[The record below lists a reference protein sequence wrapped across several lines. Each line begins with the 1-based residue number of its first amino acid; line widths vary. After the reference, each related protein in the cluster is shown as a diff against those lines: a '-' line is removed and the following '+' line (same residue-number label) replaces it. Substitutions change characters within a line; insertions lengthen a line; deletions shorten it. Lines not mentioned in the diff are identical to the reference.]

1 MALIYHY
8 NYISITSSPL
18 SQTQMEH
25 NVDGLIREMVTGRH
39 WSEQA
44 LAGMLGNAQ
53 VESSINPGR
62 YQNDVYNPQDGVGL
76 LQWTPGVNY
85 INWCQETQT
94 TLWSTMDSAI
104 TRVQYEFDNGLQYYP
119 TAAYPLTFAQYV
131 QSTMQPSY
139 LARAWSFNYERP
151 AAYDEARALYATAW
165 YIYITGHVPIPVPTS
180 TPKLNIPL
188 YVGADLI

>member
-1 MALIYHY
+1 
-8 NYISITSSPL
+8 
-18 SQTQMEH
+18 
-25 NVDGLIREMVTGRH
+25 
-39 WSEQA
+39 
-44 LAGMLGNAQ
+44 
-53 VESSINPGR
+53 
-62 YQNDVYNPQDGVGL
+62 
-76 LQWTPGVNY
+76 
-85 INWCQETQT
+85 
-94 TLWSTMDSAI
+94 MDSAI

-151 AAYDEARALYATAW
+151 AAYDEARARNATAW